1 MTILAAGDL
10 DTIDS
15 IQRAPMEVWG
25 GRTLWVW
32 GLSFRQ
38 FTRLLGEAQRPDAD
52 GRLRFDPERYALC
65 RVIECARD
73 GEGHDARPIFRRD
86 AHYEWLATQDAG
98 TIDAI
103 VRRSM
108 ELSGEAEGGLGP
120 DPMAASP

>member
-1 MTILAAGDL
+1 MALLSTDDL
-10 DTIDS
+10 ETIDA
-15 IQRAPMEVWG
+15 IQREPMEVWG

-38 FTRLLGEAQRPDAD
+38 FTRLLSEAQRPDAD

-65 RVIECARD
+65 RVIECVRD
-73 GEGHDARPIFRRD
+73 GGGSDARPLFRRD
-86 AHYEWLATQDAG
+86 AHYEWLANQDAG

-108 ELSGEAEGGLGP
+108 RLSGETEDPSGP
-120 DPMAASP
+120 DPTTASP